1 MAFTDLSARLQEIA
15 DNLDSQAVDVAVVQ
29 SMGELQA
36 NYIQRVF
43 VQGLD
48 SNNSELGNYSEK
60 PNYFSKEQ
68 FVRKSAFKPQGQKG
82 FKGERIKEVS
92 PGQFKVVKSEVKTM
106 YLKQGYKE
114 LRQIQARPTDKVNLD
129 YSGSLKNAYR
139 VFKFGSSV
147 VFGQNDT
154 FEHKKI
160 EGLTDKFGE
169 FQTLT
174 PQEVEQLK
182 NSLEEGVKIVVN
194 NG

>member
-1 MAFTDLSARLQEIA
+1 MAFVDLSARLQEIA

-36 NYIQRVF
+36 NFLQRVF
-43 VQGLD
+43 VEGLN

-60 PNYFSKEQ
+60 PNYFTKEQ
-68 FVRKSAFKPQGQKG
+68 FVRKSAFKPKG
-82 FKGERIKEVS
+82 KNGDTA
-92 PGQFKVVKSEVKTM
+92 FKVVTRPRKSM
-106 YLKQGYKE
+106 YLPQGYKE
-114 LRQIQARPTDKVNLD
+114 LRQVQARPTDKVNLD

-154 FEHKKI
+154 MEHKKI
-160 EGLTDKFGE
+160 EGLTDKFSE

-174 PQEVEQLK
+174 ASEVEQLK
-182 NSLEEGVKIVVN
+182 NNLEEGVKIVIK

>member
-1 MAFTDLSARLQEIA
+1 MAFADLSDYLQNIA
-15 DNLDSQAVDVAVVQ
+15 NNLDSQAVDVAVVQ
-29 SMGELQA
+29 SMTELQA
-36 NYIQRVF
+36 NFLKRVF
-43 VQGLD
+43 VEGLD
-48 SNNSELGNYSEK
+48 SQNSELGNYSEK

-68 FVRKSAFKPQGQKG
+68 FVRKSAFKGQGQRG

-92 PGQFKVVKSEVKTM
+92 AGQFKVVKSEVKTM
-106 YLKQGYKE
+106 YLKNGYKE
-114 LRQIQARPTDKVNLD
+114 LRQIQGRPTDKVNLD

-139 VFKFGSSV
+139 VFKFGEAV

-160 EGLTDKFGE
+160 EGLTDRFSE

-174 PQEVEQLK
+174 DFEVEQLK
-182 NSLEEGVKIVVN
+182 NDLAEEVKIIIA